1 MMENPTKMDDLGV
14 PLFSETSIF
23 CQVYVL
29 LENHC
34 GFFLGTMRSILEK
47 TTTGGLKIWEPHE
60 EKPCGNGH

>member
-1 MMENPTKMDDLGV
+1 MTLKNPRK
-14 PLFSETSIF
+14 IF

-34 GFFLGTMRSILEK
+34 GDVPGNNAIHPSDPE
-47 TTTGGLKIWEPHE
+47 TGGLKIWEPHE